1 MAYQTVIEFRDR
13 TIMPGEDVDE
23 LESRYPNFLS
33 SRLAI
38 WSAWLDARLRK
49 RYATPFEAPA
59 PLIVIGWLTALVTLD
74 AYARR
79 GFNPSGEADQASIIA
94 PADRAMAEVKEAA
107 DSKEGLFDLPLRQD
121 AAGSSGIVNGGPL
134 GYSEASPYIWA
145 DLQAIAGRRED
156 TSRG

>member
-1 MAYQTVIEFRDR
+1 MAYQTVIDFRDR

-23 LESRYPNFLS
+23 LESRYPKFLS
-33 SRLAI
+33 NRLDI

-49 RYATPFEAPA
+49 RYATPFDAPA

-94 PADRAMAEVKEAA
+94 PADRALVEVKEAA

-121 AAGSSGIVNGGPL
+121 VPGSGIVNGGPL
-134 GYSEASPYIWA
+134 GYSEISPYVWA
-145 DLQAIAGRRED
+145 DLQARSGRRED
-156 TSRG
+156 SRG